1 MMLFQSVPVP
11 TGLCLDNFRGSKI
24 QGFPNPRKTV
34 RVELPDDVELPTS
47 TTAEKEPKKPVL
59 ISSVPDTVSLSAAS
73 APKTTKVVVEDTAEK
88 TVVQPK
94 VSYKVVTPPEE
105 PQSWWDSR
113 LGTVVKWGIG
123 SAGIGGAFG
132 LLSAAFR
139 QDVEDEIHD
148 HLGWLTHLA
157 LPDIFTGVVFGGILG
172 SLVGIIPALLQS
184 DKNTQPP
191 SYVVETT
198 TNGDGTVSTRTL
210 HTPTYRGSTDYG
222 YGGADDDGGYYGGGG
237 AGYYHGRGGGGYP
250 VYYNS
255 GSSDD
260 HFLQNYVTARVVE
273 NAVFGGGY
281 GGRGRYY
288 GSGYGDDI
296 HHHHYYYP
304 SSSGSHASSSSS
316 SSSSSS
322 THNHYY
328 GGSSTSQRSSSG
340 GGKSRGKGSF
350 FTKSDG
356 SRRSMFGTS
365 KSSRSSGSTHSS
377 GGGGKSRGSGSTG
390 RSGGKK

>member
-11 TGLCLDNFRGSKI
+11 TGLCLDNFMGSKI
-24 QGFPNPRKTV
+24 QGFPYPRKTV
-34 RVELPDDVELPTS
+34 RVELPDDVELPAS
-47 TTAEKEPKKPVL
+47 TAEVLGKEPQKAVL
-59 ISSVPDTVSLSAAS
+59 VLSVPDTVSISTAS

-88 TVVQPK
+88 TVTQPK

-113 LGTVVKWGIG
+113 LGTVAKWGIG

-139 QDVEDEIHD
+139 QDVAEEAHD
-148 HLGWLTHLA
+148 HLGWVSHLG

-198 TNGDGTVSTRTL
+198 TSADGVVSTRTL
-210 HTPTYRGSTDYG
+210 HTPTYGGAVG
-222 YGGADDDGGYYGGGG
+222 YGNDDGGYYGGGG
-237 AGYYHGRGGGGYP
+237 AGYYRGRGGGGYP
-250 VYYNS
+250 AVYYNS

-316 SSSSSS
+316 SS

-328 GGSSTSQRSSSG
+328 GGGSSSSG

-356 SRRSMFGTS
+356 SRRSMFGSS